1 MFSSMTYRLLF
12 ISATLLLSGCFAM
25 LIGSC
30 NDEDCSAPAEFI
42 SEIQTLG
49 VTASTSTRPL
59 VETVDTHIFVRE
71 SDNEAFVSGNGIS
84 LYFSPA
90 MEFATVEDP
99 ASQSSYW
106 ADHPYVYT
114 FSQKIDG
121 VFEKIKPDMPF
132 NTSLLQDGDFAPLAV
147 TDYPEELIVF
157 GNHILEAQA
166 LFPVRATHIE
176 IWFRR
181 ERSQEFTLMKR
192 TPLDSLLYSPSCPT
206 HC

>member
-90 MEFATVEDP
+90 M
-99 ASQSSYW
+99 
-106 ADHPYVYT
+106 
-114 FSQKIDG
+114 
-121 VFEKIKPDMPF
+121 
-132 NTSLLQDGDFAPLAV
+132 
-147 TDYPEELIVF
+147 
-157 GNHILEAQA
+157 
-166 LFPVRATHIE
+166 PVRATHIE